1 MTLFT
6 RRSFL
11 TVAAALPAARAFG
24 APAEELYLPST
35 AADRSDLFLP
45 GAAAPGLSASP
56 YLLADIDQLHGI
68 VEGSGDCRIR
78 IVFEFSCPRSPELY
92 RRIRPMLSRARYA
105 WMPVPPLVRTPGQSG
120 PGTVPADA
128 PAAALFSPAASP
140 ATLDEVFAG
149 KPAQSTDTKAATR
162 QAILFKR
169 KIGPELYVETNRP
182 FVTPTLVYRGRDG
195 ETRIIRG
202 APDLGA
208 LRTIVASAQP

>member
-1 MTLFT
+1 MKQFT

-11 TVAAALPAARAFG
+11 TVAAAFPTARAFA
-24 APAEELYLPST
+24 APGGELYLPSSS
-35 AADRSDLFLP
+35 AERSDLFLP
-45 GAAAPGLSASP
+45 GSAAPGLPASP
-56 YLLADIDQLHGI
+56 YLIADIDQLHGI

-92 RRIRPMLSRARYA
+92 RRIRPMLTKAKYD
-105 WMPVPPLVRTPGQSG
+105 WMPVPPLVRAAGQSG
-120 PGTVPADA
+120 PGAVPSDA
-128 PAAALFSPAASP
+128 PAAALFARDAG
-140 ATLDEVFAG
+140 AETLEEVFAG
-149 KPAQSTDTKAATR
+149 RPAKSTDIKAATR

-182 FVTPTLVYRGRDG
+182 FVTPTLIYRGRDG

-202 APDLGA
+202 SPDLGT